1 MGTTSGAATAAS
13 GTTIGNAHANGMGS
27 ADDAAAPLL
36 DALAQ
41 AAKFTSFAGDPQ
53 VIAAIRLGW
62 VMKEVTGGW
71 TLEPVPD
78 GLAPDGCVKAQGR
91 LLKNLIPALGL
102 ADVTPDPVIAA
113 LATGDAIAPGR
124 DLETDIVVGLVGADV
139 RLPRAY
145 ALGGGLRALLG
156 GEADGASASASAPT
170 DTPAGT
176 GGHDP
181 VASLI
186 DNLDPLSS
194 SLPSHAAR
202 SVANSMTNWAG
213 SPDADKPRLLT
224 AQVLLWRAILVGEK
238 KGTDLL
244 EPDDYLLAGRKLARR
259 YLRTALHSPWVYVA
273 GALAAALFAGGI
285 VLLLTR
291 SHAGDV
297 AAGVS
302 GVLAGLGVTW
312 KGIGGVAGKLA
323 ARLEE
328 PVWGAELDTAITA
341 AITLSTPSG
350 AKPPGGVGYADR
362 RGRALAARHRS
373 GH

>member
-1 MGTTSGAATAAS
+1 MGTTSGATTVAS
-13 GTTIGNAHANGMGS
+13 GTTIGNAHGNGMGS

-41 AAKFTSFAGDPQ
+41 AAKFTSFAGDPK

-78 GLAPDGCVKAQGR
+78 GLPPDGCVRAQGR
-91 LLKNLIPALGL
+91 LLKTLITALGL
-102 ADVTPDPVIAA
+102 DDVTPDAVITA
-113 LATGDAIAPGR
+113 LATGDARGPGR
-124 DLETDIVVGLVGADV
+124 ALETDIVVGLVGADV

-156 GEADGASASASAPT
+156 DEASDAPGHARSPA
-170 DTPAGT
+170 DTADHEAMAG
-176 GGHDP
+176 
-181 VASLI
+181 LI

-202 SVANSMTNWAG
+202 SVANSMTSWAG
-213 SPDADKPRLLT
+213 SLDADKPGLLT
-224 AQVLLWRAILVGEK
+224 AQVVLWRAILVGEK

-273 GALAAALFAGGI
+273 GALAVALFAGGI

-341 AITLSTPSG
+341 AITLPTPS
-350 AKPPGGVGYADR
+350 ASKLPNAVGYADR
-362 RGRALAARHRS
+362 RGRALAARRRT

>member
-1 MGTTSGAATAAS
+1 MGTTSGATTVAS
-13 GTTIGNAHANGMGS
+13 GTTIGNTHPNGMGS

-41 AAKFTSFAGDPQ
+41 AARFTPFAGDPK

-62 VMKEVTGGW
+62 VMTEVTAGW

-78 GLAPDGCVKAQGR
+78 GLAPDGCVRAQGR
-91 LLKNLIPALGL
+91 LLKTLITALGL
-102 ADVTPDPVIAA
+102 GDVTPDAVIAA
-113 LATGDAIAPGR
+113 LATGDARESGR
-124 DLETDIVVGLVGADV
+124 ALETDIVVGLVGADV
-139 RLPRAY
+139 RLPRAF

-156 GEADGASASASAPT
+156 GEANGPPAPD
-170 DTPAGT
+170 DTPADT
-176 GGHDP
+176 AGHEA
-181 VASLI
+181 VAGLI

-202 SVANSMTNWAG
+202 SVANSMTSWTG

-224 AQVLLWRAILVGEK
+224 AQVVLWRAILVGEK

-259 YLRTALHSPWVYVA
+259 YLKTALHSPWVYVA
-273 GALAAALFAGGI
+273 GALAVALFAGGI

-328 PVWGAELDTAITA
+328 PVWGAELDTAITG

-350 AKPPGGVGYADR
+350 AKPPGGGGYADR

>member
-1 MGTTSGAATAAS
+1 MDTTSGATTVAS
-13 GTTIGNAHANGMGS
+13 GTTIGNAHASGMGS

-41 AAKFTSFAGDPQ
+41 AARLTSFAGDPK

-71 TLEPVPD
+71 TLQPAPD
-78 GLAPDGCVKAQGR
+78 GLAPAGCARAQGR
-91 LLKNLIPALGL
+91 LLTALITALGL
-102 ADVTPDPVIAA
+102 DDVTPDAVITA
-113 LATGDAIAPGR
+113 LATGDAREPGR
-124 DLETDIVVGLVGADV
+124 DLETDIVVALVGADV

-145 ALGGGLRALLG
+145 ALGGDLRALLG
-156 GEADGASASASAPT
+156 GEANGAPAPAKT
-170 DTPAGT
+170 AG
-176 GGHDP
+176 HEA
-181 VASLI
+181 VAGLI

-202 SVANSMTNWAG
+202 SVANSMTSWAG

-224 AQVLLWRAILVGEK
+224 AQVVLWRAILVGEK

-273 GALAAALFAGGI
+273 GALAVALFAGGI

-291 SHAGDV
+291 THAGDV

-341 AITLSTPSG
+341 AITLATSG
-350 AKPPGGVGYADR
+350 AQPPGGVGYADR
-362 RGRALAARHRS
+362 RGRALAALQRS